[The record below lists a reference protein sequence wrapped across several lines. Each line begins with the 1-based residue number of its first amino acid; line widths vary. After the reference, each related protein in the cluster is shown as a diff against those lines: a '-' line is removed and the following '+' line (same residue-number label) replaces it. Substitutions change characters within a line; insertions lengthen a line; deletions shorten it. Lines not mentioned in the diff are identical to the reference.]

1 LATLILLI
9 RAIGAERKIQPAAG
23 SSAFSVTDNWTG
35 VDVFWGGRDRM
46 LTEAL
51 TALASTGGTALV
63 TAMVTDSWEGVKARF
78 ARLFGQGDAGQAEMA
93 AGRLE
98 QSRAELASLSGGDL
112 ERARSQQETAWRT
125 RLGDLLEQDPSVEQ
139 ELQILVADVQAQV
152 TGSVG
157 RVEQH
162 AAAFD
167 QAQQVVQGHGVQNV
181 TFGGQGGPGI
191 SGR

>member
-1 LATLILLI
+1 
-9 RAIGAERKIQPAAG
+9 
-23 SSAFSVTDNWTG
+23 
-35 VDVFWGGRDRM
+35 M

-63 TAMVTDSWEGVKARF
+63 TAMVTDSWEGLRARF
-78 ARLFGQGDAGQAEMA
+78 ARLFGRGDSGQAEVA

-98 QSRAELASLSGGDL
+98 QSRAELASLAGADL
-112 ERARSQQETAWRT
+112 ERARAQQEIVWRT
-125 RLGDLLEQDPSVEQ
+125 RLGDLLEQDPLAEQ
-139 ELQILVADVQAQV
+139 ELRVLVAEVQAQV
-152 TGSVG
+152 GGSAG

-167 QAQQVVQGHGVQNV
+167 RAQQAVQGHGVQNV